1 MQQIRLI
8 KMNTDLHL
16 IVQLLKGVIPDDIS
30 NKILLL
36 LLGVTRTPCANCF
49 QSAYNEYL
57 LYKCNAS
64 CGNHYEIKPQQT
76 KTQELVMCEI
86 RIAQFDRDCNKKKAM
101 GAIKTIKMYMKLL
114 EVQFR
119 QRHLC

>member
-1 MQQIRLI
+1 M
-8 KMNTDLHL
+8 TDLYL
-16 IVQLLKGVIPDDIS
+16 IMQLLSGVVPDDIS

-36 LLGVTRTPCANCF
+36 LLGIARTPSANCF
-49 QSAYNEYL
+49 KIAYGEY
-57 LYKCNAS
+57 AS
-64 CGNHYEIKPQQT
+64 YYVHNISRGNHYEIKPQQT